1 MNEFDICN
9 KIIVTVFCIGMHTKS
24 IITMESIKSFL
35 LLVEDDLNFAE
46 WAVTELRRDCAD
58 LTVVCCHDLSQARAW
73 LASPQAPLLA
83 MAVVDLHLGQEL
95 GVDLI
100 GQLHQSHAQIPLLVL
115 TSVDATQ
122 EALRAIRAGA
132 QGYVLKNT
140 VEKELSRAVAQ
151 LRAGGSPIN
160 PGIAFQLLAEFRAA
174 DVVTDAVP
182 GSGLQ
187 EAMSALPT
195 KLSQRETEVLKLV
208 ARGYADK
215 EVAARLGIAPSTV
228 DSHIRAIFRK
238 FSVHSRAQLRRVLGE

>member
-1 MNEFDICN
+1 M
-9 KIIVTVFCIGMHTKS
+9 
-24 IITMESIKSFL
+24 KSFL
-35 LLVEDDLNFAE
+35 LLVEDDQNFAE
-46 WAVTELRRDCAD
+46 WAQTELRRDCAD
-58 LTVVCCHDLSQARAW
+58 LTVVACHDLSQAHAW
-73 LASPQAPLLA
+73 LASPESPHLA

-100 GQLHQSHAQIPLLVL
+100 AQLHQSHADVPLLVL
-115 TSVDATQ
+115 TSVDAPE

-140 VEKELSRAVAQ
+140 VDKELSRAVAQ

-160 PGIAFQLLAEFRAA
+160 PGIAFRLLAEFRAA
-174 DVVTDAVP
+174 EKTAAPPESSIQDVV
-182 GSGLQ
+182 
-187 EAMSALPT
+187 SALPT
-195 KLSQRETEVLKLV
+195 KLSQREAEVLKWV

-215 EVAARLGIAPSTV
+215 EVAVRLGISPSTV